1 MAKDWTQ
8 DEVIKDLERVIEK
21 QDAEIER
28 LREAL
33 RFYADPEHYEYKVG
47 DIAVM
52 SNVEWNE
59 IGLDEGAKA
68 RAALKGTE

>member
-28 LREAL
+28 LRGAL
-33 RFYADPEHYEYKVG
+33 KEILTHETDYEPY
-47 DIAVM
+47 DCI
-52 SNVEWNE
+52 E
-59 IGLDEGAKA
+59 IA
-68 RAALKGTE
+68 RAALKGDE